1 MTHAETDPTAIVE
14 KITVVVKQNGRGG
27 FIACILLDNSDGTFT
42 EMEKKFSRTTIGKVR
57 KEIYDYKQEWISR
70 GQPADSITIKYL

>member
-1 MTHAETDPTAIVE
+1 MTHAETDPNAIVE

>member
-1 MTHAETDPTAIVE
+1 MTHVETDPNAIVE

-42 EMEKKFSRTTIGKVR
+42 EMEKKLS
-57 KEIYDYKQEWISR
+57 
-70 GQPADSITIKYL
+70 

>member
-1 MTHAETDPTAIVE
+1 MTHVETNPNAIVE

-42 EMEKKFSRTTIGKVR
+42 EMEKKFPRTTIGKVR

-70 GQPADSITIKYL
+70 GQSEDSITIKYL

>member
-1 MTHAETDPTAIVE
+1 MTHVETDPNAIVE

-42 EMEKKFSRTTIGKVR
+42 EMEKKFPRTTIGKVR

-70 GQPADSITIKYL
+70 GQSEDSITIKFL